1 MPAACWHGRLPLTG
15 PRAATT
21 VTRRGASAV
30 RRSDDPVPILRHLGA
45 PMGHSSCP
53 GYVAEP
59 FATLV
64 ADHPGEEVYPGGDF
78 RTEWGP
84 VFHRGRLD
92 GSARVLVLGQDPAAH
107 EAIVRRILVGEA
119 GQRVQGLL
127 AKVGITDSYVMVN
140 AFLYSVYG
148 QQGGEAHA
156 RDSAIVAYRNRWL
169 DALLVG
175 SRVTAVL
182 ALGRLART
190 AFLDWAA
197 TQPAA
202 AGRLHLARLRHPTYP
217 ESAAR
222 ATGRPLAET
231 TAALLGDWNA
241 RLPALGEHVAAEGPR
256 DPSRFGS
263 VWRPEDL
270 VGIPERDL
278 PAGCPPW
285 WRDLP
290 SWAERAGATREEKR
304 ATIRVVVPD
313 SWRTWPPG

>member
-1 MPAACWHGRLPLTG
+1 MA
-15 PRAATT
+15 
-21 VTRRGASAV
+21 
-30 RRSDDPVPILRHLGA
+30 
-45 PMGHSSCP
+45 HSSCP

-64 ADHPGEEVYPGGDF
+64 AEYPGEEVYPGADF

-92 GSARVLVLGQDPAAH
+92 GSARVLVLGQDPATH
-107 EAIVRRILVGEA
+107 EAIARRILVGEA

-127 AKVGITDSYVMVN
+127 ARVGITDSYVMVN
-140 AFLYSVYG
+140 TFLYSVYG

-156 RDSAIVAYRNRWL
+156 DDPAIAAYRNRWL

-175 SRVTAVL
+175 SRVTAVV
-182 ALGRLART
+182 ALGRLARE
-190 AFLDWAA
+190 AFADWAR

-202 AGRLHLARLRHPTYP
+202 AAGLHLAAIRHPTYP

-231 TAALLGDWNA
+231 TAALLADWNA
-241 RLPALGEHVAAEGPR
+241 HLPDLAAHVSAEGPADAR
-256 DPSRFGS
+256 AYGERWLAG
-263 VWRPEDL
+263 DL

-285 WRDLP
+285 WRDLHA
-290 SWAERAGATREEKR
+290 WADRTGRTRQDKR
-304 ATIRVVVPD
+304 ATIRVAVPRP
-313 SWRTWPPG
+313 WQTWPG